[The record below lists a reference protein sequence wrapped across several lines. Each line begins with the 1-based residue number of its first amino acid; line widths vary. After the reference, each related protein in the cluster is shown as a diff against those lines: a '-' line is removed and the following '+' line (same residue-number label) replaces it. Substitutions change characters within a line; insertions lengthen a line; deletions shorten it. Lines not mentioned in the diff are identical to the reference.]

1 MRLEAGAAVHLDTS
15 FLIRALVDGS
25 NEARALRTWL
35 RQGLTVAISTLAWGE
50 FLCGPLSEEDAALAL
65 RIVRAHVPLG
75 TEEATEA
82 ARLFNETG
90 RRRGSFQDCLVAA
103 TALTAVA
110 ELATADR
117 SDFARFEECGLKLAG

>member
-1 MRLEAGAAVHLDTS
+1 M
-15 FLIRALVDGS
+15 DGS
-25 NEARALRTWL
+25 NEALALRTWL

-90 RRRGSFQDCLVAA
+90 RRRGSFQDCLVAG

-117 SDFARFEECGLKLAG
+117 SDFVRFEECGLKLAG